1 MNVSVSTALARAA
14 LTGSDTETES
24 RVPTKTLS
32 QEDFLK
38 ILVTQITSQNPL
50 QPNADLSS
58 ITQMAQFTALEQVR
72 QMQEMMQSLGDA
84 QQRMQA
90 AALLGRSVA
99 FESDELGRVEG
110 VVEAVA
116 FGEDGPQLLVNG
128 QLYPL
133 KQVSSLITSAIA

>member
-14 LTGSDTETES
+14 LTGSDTES
-24 RVPTKTLS
+24 RVPVKTLS

>member
-1 MNVSVSTALARAA
+1 MSVTASSAITSAVVA
-14 LTGSDTETES
+14 GAETGA
-24 RVPTKTLS
+24 RVPAKTLS

-72 QMQEMMQSLGDA
+72 QMQEMMQRLGDA

-99 FESDELGRVEG
+99 FESETLGRVEG

-116 FGEDGPQLLVNG
+116 FDADGPQLLVNG

-133 KQVSSLITSAIA
+133 WQVSSLITSAMV